1 MGFFRPSTFALSLA
15 LIAGSVSFGRLA
27 VANEYTIDPAHS
39 FVEFRAI
46 HLGYSW
52 LYGRFNALSGEF
64 SHDPANP
71 AGNRISVE
79 VDTST
84 VDTRH
89 AERDKHLRS
98 ADFLKVA
105 EFPKATFKSTRYEG
119 NAESGKLHGELTVRG
134 VTRPIVIEIEK
145 IGEGPDPWGGYRAG
159 FSGTYVMTRSD
170 FGIDYDLGPKS
181 TTVELTL
188 GIEGKR
194 KK

>member
-1 MGFFRPSTFALSLA
+1 MKFAGPWIFSLSFA
-15 LIAGSVSFGRLA
+15 LIAGSLPFGRPA
-27 VANEYTIDPAHS
+27 AAAEYSIDPAHS
-39 FVEFRAI
+39 FVEFRAN

-52 LYGRFNALSGEF
+52 LYGRFNAISGEF

-71 AGNRISVE
+71 AANRISVE
-79 VDTST
+79 VDTTT

-98 ADFLKVA
+98 GDFLEVA
-105 EFPKATFKSTRYEG
+105 GFPKATFKSTGYEG
-119 NAESGKLHGELTVRG
+119 SAESGKLHGELTVRG
-134 VTRPIVIEIEK
+134 VTRQIVIEIRK
-145 IGEGPDPWGGYRAG
+145 MGEGPDPWGGYRAG
-159 FSGTYVMTRSD
+159 FSGKYTLTRSD

-188 GIEGKR
+188 GVEGVR